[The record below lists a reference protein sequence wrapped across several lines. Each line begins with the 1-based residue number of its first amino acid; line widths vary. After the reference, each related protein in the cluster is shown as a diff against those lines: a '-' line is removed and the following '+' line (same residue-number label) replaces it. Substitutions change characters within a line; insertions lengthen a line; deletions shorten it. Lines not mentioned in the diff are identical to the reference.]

1 MSEAVPA
8 RAIML
13 AQEAEQARPLAP
25 GVPKDCGLG
34 LSGRLPPESK
44 TPEASRPLFAGA
56 WMPIPPCK
64 GAHMM
69 LEQAGIWP
77 AKWLIFFGRNAAT
90 AQESSCYFGSHSA
103 QHAEGISLSLA
114 TFLQRSAVVPCR
126 GSHAA
131 RS

>member
-13 AQEAEQARPLAP
+13 AQEAEQARPPLAR

-64 GAHMM
+64 GARTQEA
-69 LEQAGIWP
+69 LQAAAFWP
-77 AKWLIFFGRNAAT
+77 SKWLIFFGRNAAA
-90 AQESSCYFGSHSA
+90 AQ
-103 QHAEGISLSLA
+103 
-114 TFLQRSAVVPCR
+114 
-126 GSHAA
+126 
-131 RS
+131 